1 MYCPNCGKEND
12 GNWKFCRWCGSP
24 LTNAS
29 SVSQSPKNN
38 ILFKIILAGIIVT
51 ASFALTVILLSGKK
65 DRDSNREILAEASS
79 EDISGSHNYT
89 SSQESEPP
97 SEASDTD
104 QDSSQIQETVSLYPA
119 EYGQILR
126 EYLNGQRGVS
136 YGMNMEINGFHLN
149 YSAKVGLNPQTGRF
163 EYYFALYD
171 GNQDGQ
177 DELYVSS
184 HPTWW
189 TNTITAEGIYSYIQS
204 SLITSLDRSEMS
216 EYNNYYTFVKDMN
229 LKIEERAGGSYHSY
243 QKLNNQG
250 NLEEIMYIWWSAD
263 GHFQINDQEVSENDA
278 NSQDALYNLPPQIQ
292 GTLGTEDTIHQYFAA
307 PQDIQQTSAWPE
319 APSKAAVAPYTENMD
334 RLSFWGS
341 NWDGNRFTIEDRGNY
356 YELSGISIYRKLYL
370 DAEQVNSLQPG
381 DTLVLRGQ
389 TYTLNSI
396 EAQENSYYSAPY
408 YGISLSGPSNEIHS
422 LCPTEDGNHYIVY
435 ESSDDPLQEEIYTG
449 PVWVRK
455 DASIM
460 GLDPFTYEVGT
471 YNAADYLTAM
481 KNAGEGSMYL
491 SIMRFRTDK
500 DGYVIL
506 MEGQIA
512 G

>member
-1 MYCPNCGKEND
+1 
-12 GNWKFCRWCGSP
+12 
-24 LTNAS
+24 
-29 SVSQSPKNN
+29 
-38 ILFKIILAGIIVT
+38 
-51 ASFALTVILLSGKK
+51 
-65 DRDSNREILAEASS
+65 
-79 EDISGSHNYT
+79 
-89 SSQESEPP
+89 
-97 SEASDTD
+97 
-104 QDSSQIQETVSLYPA
+104 
-119 EYGQILR
+119 
-126 EYLNGQRGVS
+126 
-136 YGMNMEINGFHLN
+136 
-149 YSAKVGLNPQTGRF
+149 
-163 EYYFALYD
+163 
-171 GNQDGQ
+171 
-177 DELYVSS
+177 
-184 HPTWW
+184 
-189 TNTITAEGIYSYIQS
+189 
-204 SLITSLDRSEMS
+204 MS

-278 NSQDALYNLPPQIQ
+278 NSQDALYNQPPQIQ
-292 GTLGTEDTIHQYFAA
+292 WTLVTEDTIHQYFAA

-319 APSKAAVAPYTENMD
+319 APSKAAVAPYTEDMD